1 PFRLGSC
8 GAGRS
13 LRLLG
18 AGADTARAV
27 CSARCWEAMP
37 KKRKKPPQEE
47 GPPDVSQEQLAQV
60 LEAKSTKAVDKSVN
74 VAKLTLELLE
84 ASTTQLVRRMGW
96 FRDVRLRRSG
106 APAQSLRRRST
117 VLAAG
122 SPLQRLADSF
132 MRSSKMHQQAS
143 SRENWETDRGMAKPS
158 PQELAEYEEA
168 LKQHVLQAQSKF
180 PGGADERQAR
190 DQRQGRRAWEG
201 GRHQA
206 SRAEVPREGAGETAQ
221 VRHQG
226 HDRGEEAEGQG
237 GPEAEGQGRRRRPVS
252 CTGFGGFAGCLSSSA
267 SSSFH
272 PPPS

>member
-96 FRDVRLRRSG
+96 FRDVRLR
-106 APAQSLRRRST
+106 
-117 VLAAG
+117 
-122 SPLQRLADSF
+122 RLADSF

>member
-1 PFRLGSC
+1 SPSATLRGPAALQ
-8 GAGRS
+8 GAFLALSR
-13 LRLLG
+13 G
-18 AGADTARAV
+18 ASGF
-27 CSARCWEAMP
+27 WI
-37 KKRKKPPQEE
+37 
-47 GPPDVSQEQLAQV
+47 
-60 LEAKSTKAVDKSVN
+60 
-74 VAKLTLELLE
+74 
-84 ASTTQLVRRMGW
+84 ASP
-96 FRDVRLRRSG
+96 RLRAPDPPSPPRGRRPPPPRSG

>member
-1 PFRLGSC
+1 SRRRGRHRARGVLRALLG
-8 GAGRS
+8 GDAQEAQEAPTGGGPAGR
-13 LRLLG
+13 L
-18 AGADTARAV
+18 AGAACPGPRGQEHEGGRQVRQRGQADPRA
-27 CSARCWEAMP
+27 
-37 KKRKKPPQEE
+37 
-47 GPPDVSQEQLAQV
+47 
-60 LEAKSTKAVDKSVN
+60 
-74 VAKLTLELLE
+74 E

-96 FRDVRLRRSG
+96 FRDVRLR
-106 APAQSLRRRST
+106 
-117 VLAAG
+117 
-122 SPLQRLADSF
+122 RLADSF